1 MGVHDFAPSQT
12 ASQVESGCHQGQTAK
27 GVAGFVAIVF
37 RSGPQAHQPTIPICF
52 LCQQLLKR
60 LGAPASFPPNRLR
73 HIWVDERLSLDR
85 AEGPEDK
92 HACMVMG
99 NSIQAWQKHYDL
111 SYNIRNSQQGV
122 DRTAVWR
129 RAMLDRSAQ
138 GEDVVVDVD

>member
-1 MGVHDFAPSQT
+1 MHFADP
-12 ASQVESGCHQGQTAK
+12 G
-27 GVAGFVAIVF
+27 
-37 RSGPQAHQPTIPICF
+37 IC
-52 LCQQLLKR
+52 C
-60 LGAPASFPPNRLR
+60 RLR

-99 NSIQAWQKHYDL
+99 NSIMAWQKHYDL

-138 GEDVVVDVD
+138 GEDIVVDVD